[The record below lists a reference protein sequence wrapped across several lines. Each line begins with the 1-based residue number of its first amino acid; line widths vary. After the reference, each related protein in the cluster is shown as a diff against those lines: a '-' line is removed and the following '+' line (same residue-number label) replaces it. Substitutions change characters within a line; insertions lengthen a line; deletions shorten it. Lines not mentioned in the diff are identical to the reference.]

1 MQYDFINDDTYPGE
15 SGGGSFDEP
24 NYAYPA
30 QDDGFR
36 FNTFQAHALTTLN
49 RASPGTYPDD
59 LIRRAWADATS
70 DPSDFPALKARY
82 NIPDGHILDLAHR
95 VSQEQATPRSW
106 TADAGQ
112 FPTTLLSAGQSQ
124 PGEQAGGQNPSL
136 VGEIVE
142 GIKDSPPGRFVKGF
156 MEMPKNGPDP
166 YEGMS
171 DAERYGR
178 ITGESALSWDAWR
191 EAGKSSKEILD
202 KRMNGQDPTKD
213 ELEASK
219 RAWDKALLG
228 TVAPVIGGK
237 IGGATA
243 QGIGKLTKKFF

>member
-1 MQYDFINDDTYPGE
+1 MQYDLINDDTYPGE

-49 RASPGTYPDD
+49 HASPGTYPDD
-59 LIRRAWADATS
+59 LIRRAWADAAS

-82 NIPDGHILDLAHR
+82 NIPDGHILGLAHR

-124 PGEQAGGQNPSL
+124 TGEQAGGQNPSL

-166 YEGMS
+166 SEGMS

-178 ITGESALSWDAWR
+178 VLGEFAPLWDSGR
-191 EAGKSSKEILD
+191 EATDKSWEMVKKRWNGGDPSREEI
-202 KRMNGQDPTKD
+202 
-213 ELEASK
+213 EAQK
-219 RAWDKALLG
+219 KAMDKALIHSVLLFG
-228 TVAPVIGGK
+228 LK
-237 IGGATA
+237 SY
-243 QGIGKLTKKFF
+243 K